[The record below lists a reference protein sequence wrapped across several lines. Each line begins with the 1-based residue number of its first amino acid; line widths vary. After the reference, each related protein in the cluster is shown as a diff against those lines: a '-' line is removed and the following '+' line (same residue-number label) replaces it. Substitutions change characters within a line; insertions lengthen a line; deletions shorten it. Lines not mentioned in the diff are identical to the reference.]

1 MAIIFSDDW
10 SSGSINATNWLDAS
24 GTWAVVAGEVRCS
37 QAAQRHLKTT
47 TSAHAAIAD
56 VLVTVRRAS
65 GVNFDAG
72 PVARSSIT
80 GSSPTVGSCY
90 LLDAF
95 GTNTI
100 ELYRRVTNVNTILGS
115 AITASHADG
124 DLLGL
129 RVTGTGA
136 AVLVEALVNGVVVG
150 SFSDTDAARI
160 TAAGQ
165 TGHWSFV
172 ASSFMDDFSVD
183 DLSGGSVLRKN
194 SLMRLGVGR

>member
-1 MAIIFSDDW
+1 MTVIFSDDW
-10 SSGSINATNWLDAS
+10 SSGSINATNWTDES
-24 GTWAVVAGEVRCS
+24 GTWGVVTGEVRCT

-47 TSAHAAIAD
+47 TAAHAAIAD

-65 GVNFDAG
+65 ATNFDGG
-72 PVARSSIT
+72 PVARSNVT

-95 GTNTI
+95 DTNTI
-100 ELYRRVTNVNTILGS
+100 EVYRRVTNVNTLLTS
-115 AITASHADG
+115 ITATHADG
-124 DLLGL
+124 DLIGL

-136 AVLVEALVNGVVVG
+136 SVLLEVLVNGVVVG
-150 SFSDTDAARI
+150 SVSDSNAARI

-183 DLSGGSVLRKN
+183 DLASGDT
-194 SLMRLGVGR
+194 LMSQISM